1 MQGRR
6 HPFLQKDGA
15 KERKTAWQANAG
27 LIIASTYSF
36 VWMVHKDRDLIL
48 KLFHTGLLMGP
59 QRDKT
64 DKILNNG
71 NNLGVPEAVSQ
82 LLVKAKNGVYGKFK
96 GKQFYW
102 GQENVVLKSP
112 VVCFKTILEGIG
124 LTVLQP
130 IFQSTTFLSIFKIL
144 QNI

>member
-1 MQGRR
+1 
-6 HPFLQKDGA
+6 
-15 KERKTAWQANAG
+15 
-27 LIIASTYSF
+27 
-36 VWMVHKDRDLIL
+36 
-48 KLFHTGLLMGP
+48 MGP

-112 VVCFKTILEGIG
+112 PLEGIG